1 MKIYGSNA
9 EPVRPEPPR
18 ETPRSVGEPERAS
31 STPQRD
37 DQVQISDAGR
47 ALAAQAAAEPGEDLT
62 PEQIAAIRKR
72 ILAGAYDSLDVIDDV
87 ARKMLA
93 AGDI

>member
-9 EPVRPEPPR
+9 EPVRPEPLR
-18 ETPRSVGEPERAS
+18 EAQRNVGEPERAG

-47 ALAAQAAAEPGEDLT
+47 ALAAQVVAEPGEELA

-72 ILAGAYDSLDVIDDV
+72 ILAGAYDSLEVIDEV

-93 AGDI
+93 SGDI